1 MIEEQLFNHLKVN
14 VASVSERI
22 YPLIMPQN
30 CVKPAL
36 VYTVVHDGDMQT
48 ISGCVISQDVRF
60 QIDIY
65 GNSYAEVKGILT
77 EVKSALYTFDAYPI
91 GLNSRDGFDS
101 SEELFRQIID
111 FKLRM

>member
-1 MIEEQLFNHLKVN
+1 MIEEQLFSHLKAN
-14 VASVSERI
+14 VASVGNRI
-22 YPLIMPQN
+22 YPLIMPQD

-36 VYTVVHDGDMQT
+36 VYTVVHDSDIQS
-48 ISGCVISQDVRF
+48 ISNCAVSQDVRF
-60 QIDIY
+60 QIDVY

-77 EVKSALYTFDAYPI
+77 EVKSALYTFEAHPI

-111 FKLRM
+111 FKIRK